1 MWRKYVLWLVIC
13 LFINVPVIES
23 RTFKHPP
30 IPFEPANKQKLAI
43 VILKEK
49 YTDSEIKSLVQSVP
63 DIELRQIFTCI
74 FTGFSVRGSVSAL
87 KKLAEVKQVTTV
99 SPIQQYKTNGEES
112 IQWIGGK
119 EIRGYYNEKYE
130 RLTGKGITVGV
141 IDTGIDRTHPDL
153 NRNVIKS
160 YDFTDK
166 KLQQHMITANES
178 HKIHGTHVAGII
190 AANGKM
196 KGVAPEA
203 KLIDYRALGSDGA
216 GTTEQVLAAIEQAI
230 KDRVDVLN
238 LSLGNSINSPDLP
251 ITLALN
257 AAVEHGINAVVSSG
271 NSGPNMWTVGS
282 PGTASKAISV
292 GASSPPMKVPY
303 LSIDNQMK
311 LRLDVMQGGQSWNL
325 DRSYK
330 VVYGGLGRKSE
341 LKEAEGKIVLVKR
354 GKLTFTEKARN
365 AKEAGAVAMLVYNHL
380 NGGFNGNLE
389 EDVLIPV
396 AAISNRD
403 GEQLKLA
410 IANKKMFATTTLKE
424 EKDLLAS
431 FSSKGPV
438 TETWE
443 IKPDIVA
450 PGVAI
455 ESTVPGGY
463 LSLQGT
469 SMAAP
474 HIAGACA
481 LMKQAHPNWT
491 PEQIKSAL
499 MNTAKQIV
507 QSNGLPYKP
516 FEQGAGRVQLVDA
529 VQATTLIHPATLSFG
544 KIIKGNAH
552 PVHKGKITIENVGN
566 QATHYSFLIPK
577 RENEIHFKLPLSFWL
592 RPNEKK
598 QLDIEVAIDP
608 NALSKKIYYGEIDLL
623 AGTKLIKLPYIY
635 AFEEPSYPRIMGFQF
650 GEGDQKAT
658 YQYEAYL
665 PGGADE
671 FGIALFHPD
680 NYQFVGFLDWARN
693 LDRGML
699 QKQLTKEQL
708 PHPGIYVIK
717 VFVKKAGKED
727 MIESMI
733 EIENEPNEMVGR
745 KKFK

>member
-1 MWRKYVLWLVIC
+1 MLWLVIC
-13 LFINVPVIES
+13 IFINIPVVEAQ
-23 RTFKHPP
+23 TFKHPP
-30 IPFEPANKQKLAI
+30 IPLEPANQEKLAI

-49 YTDSEIKSLVQSVP
+49 FTDSEMKSLVQSVP
-63 DIELRQIFTCI
+63 NIELRQIFTHV

-87 KKLAEVKQVTTV
+87 KKLAEVEQVTTV

-119 EIRGYYNEKYE
+119 DIRGYYNDKYE

-166 KLQQHMITANES
+166 KWQQQHMITADES
-178 HKIHGTHVAGII
+178 HKTHGTHVAGII

-203 KLIDYRALGSDGA
+203 KLIDYRALGPDGA

-282 PGTASKAISV
+282 PGTAAKAISV

-303 LSIDNQMK
+303 LSIGNQKK
-311 LRLDVMQGGQSWNL
+311 LRLDVMQGGQNWNL

-330 VVYGGLGRKSE
+330 VVYGGLGRKNE
-341 LKEAEGKIVLVKR
+341 LKEADGKIVLVKR
-354 GKLTFTEKARN
+354 GKLTFTEKAKN
-365 AKEAGAVAMLVYNHL
+365 AKAAGAVAMLIYNHL
-380 NGGFNGNLE
+380 NGSFVGNLE
-389 EDVLIPV
+389 KDVLIPV
-396 AAISNRD
+396 ASISKQD
-403 GEQLKLA
+403 GKYLKSA
-410 IANKKMFATTTLKE
+410 SANKNVLATTTLID

-455 ESTVPGGY
+455 ESTIPGGY
-463 LSLQGT
+463 MSLQGT

-474 HIAGACA
+474 HIAGACV
-481 LMKQAHPNWT
+481 LIKQAHPNWT

-507 QSNGLPYKP
+507 QSNGQPYKP

-529 VQATTLIHPATLSFG
+529 VQTTTLVYPATLSFG
-544 KIIKGNAH
+544 KIIKGNVH
-552 PVHKGKITIENVGN
+552 PVHKSKITIENVGDRS
-566 QATHYSFLIPK
+566 TYYSFLIPK
-577 RENEIHFKLPLSFWL
+577 REKGLHFKLPLSFSL
-592 RPNEKK
+592 QPKEKK

-608 NALSKKIYYGEIDLL
+608 DALNKTINNGEIDLI
-623 AGTKLIKLPYIY
+623 AGTKMIKLPYIY

-650 GEGDQKAT
+650 GEGDQKDT
-658 YQYEAYL
+658 YQYEVYL

-680 NYQFVGFLDWARN
+680 NYQFIGFLDWARN

-699 QKQLTKEQL
+699 QKQLTKEKL
-708 PHPGIYVIK
+708 PHPGIYLIK

-733 EIENEPNEMVGR
+733 EIENEPNEMVQR
-745 KKFK
+745 KHG